1 MISSFSRDSQI
12 LRYANWKT
20 YQVGDSTFSRSSTLW
35 TSPALYN
42 LWQWIFQLWVHVIRQ
57 KARRECGK
65 SKGENFPFIRQ
76 IKFAKAKKAFH
87 LNKHNPRRFYV
98 LKISRLMSRWG
109 VGTLHNSEKFGLFFA
124 LLLFL
129 RHARTRGTNLDPIF
143 PLGSGHSRRHKQE
156 KEVFQGQTFS
166 LGFLFPFSCVILHNE
181 LSSQLH
187 DFPPETKSR
196 KKSSPWEWL

>member
-1 MISSFSRDSQI
+1 MKKRQKSDWNMISSFSRDSQI

-20 YQVGDSTFSRSSTLW
+20 YQVGDSTFSRSGTLW

-98 LKISRLMSRWG
+98 LKISRLIS
-109 VGTLHNSEKFGLFFA
+109 LKFHGGGLELYTIQRNLAYFLLFFFFA
-124 LLLFL
+124 PRSHP
-129 RHARTRGTNLDPIF
+129 RH
-143 PLGSGHSRRHKQE
+143 
-156 KEVFQGQTFS
+156 
-166 LGFLFPFSCVILHNE
+166 
-181 LSSQLH
+181 
-187 DFPPETKSR
+187 
-196 KKSSPWEWL
+196 